1 MLLSCPSPSFL
12 LFTCFRSAQRQ
23 LLTDQHHCAY
33 LQVYFCLFLCQITD
47 LCFAV
52 LAYTKFTLPHL
63 GSGAE
68 KPSGSEGFNLSFVN
82 LFDHLSWCEIMTREI
97 TLLIINAERLGSD
110 TAAVVVYL
118 GLLAPDTSTGAR
130 KPPLGGFHCHVSADE
145 AAWHSHKVPDKEDAS
160 TNTHLACSW
169 SGCKGMGTLE
179 K

>member
-47 LCFAV
+47 LCFVV

-82 LFDHLSWCEIMTREI
+82 LFDYLSWCEIMTREI

-130 KPPLGGFHCHVSADE
+130 KPPLGRVSLPCQCR
-145 AAWHSHKVPDKEDAS
+145 WSC
-160 TNTHLACSW
+160 LALTQSPRQ
-169 SGCKGMGTLE
+169 GRCKYQYPPGLQL
-179 K
+179 KWL